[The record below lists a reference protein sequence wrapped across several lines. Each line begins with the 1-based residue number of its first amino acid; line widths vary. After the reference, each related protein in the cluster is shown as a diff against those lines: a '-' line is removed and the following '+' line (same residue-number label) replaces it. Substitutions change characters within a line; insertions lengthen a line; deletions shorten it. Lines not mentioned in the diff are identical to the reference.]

1 MQSIQDKISSLDN
14 DIRNIDEQLRE
25 LSLNL
30 NELNSDINNNKIEI
44 TEIKTNKS
52 SLFDNSDFNKEV
64 ILNAI
69 KNIDEIPLKDDEDNS

>member
-1 MQSIQDKISSLDN
+1 MIFVTLMN
-14 DIRNIDEQLRE
+14 NYVN

-52 SLFDNSDFNKEV
+52 SLFDNSDFNKE
-64 ILNAI
+64 
-69 KNIDEIPLKDDEDNS
+69 

>member
-1 MQSIQDKISSLDN
+1 M
-14 DIRNIDEQLRE
+14 
-25 LSLNL
+25 

-69 KNIDEIPLKDDEDNS
+69 KNIDETPLKDDEELLRKQELRLKNLEL